1 MLSVFWFEMAILNDV
16 DIENLLNIDSDGDLS
31 DNSSII
37 SDHLTDSEFENS
49 NSDNEDDGNNS
60 SLDT

>member
-1 MLSVFWFEMAILNDV
+1 MAILNDV

-49 NSDNEDDGNNS
+49 NSDNEYDGNNS